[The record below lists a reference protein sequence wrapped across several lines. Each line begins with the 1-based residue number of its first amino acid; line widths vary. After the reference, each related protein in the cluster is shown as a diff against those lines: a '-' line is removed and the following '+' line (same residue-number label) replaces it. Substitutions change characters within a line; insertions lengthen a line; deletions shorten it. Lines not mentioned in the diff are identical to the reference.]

1 MKTGILTQPLLNN
14 YGGLI
19 QNFALQKALQKLGH
33 DPITIDQKSKELP
46 LWRVT
51 LGRFNGYLQHWLYPD
66 KIKKPR
72 YLPTK
77 NEQATIEKNTRYFRD
92 NFIIHTRKCEGGEDF
107 KYEVLAN
114 NIEAIVVG
122 SDQCWRPTYNDYIE
136 DMFLKF
142 TEGMPLKKR
151 MSYAASFGTDQWV
164 FTPGLT
170 KTCASLAKKFDL
182 ITVREDSGVKLCEE
196 YLGVKAFHVLDPT
209 MLLSKEDY
217 SELIEQQ
224 KTPKSSGNL
233 FNYILDPSCR
243 KQKFVEEIASSQGLK
258 PFQVLP
264 EFNEDHRTRKN
275 VKSNIENCVYPSPF
289 AWLRAFMDSEL
300 IIVDSFHGMVFSII
314 FNKPFWV
321 IGNVERGLSR
331 FTSLL
336 KMFYLEDR
344 LINEK
349 ELDKIDPL
357 KSIDWDIVNTILKEK
372 REESMHFLSDG
383 LNNNEF

>member
-19 QNFALQKALQKLGH
+19 QNYALQKALQKLGH

-46 LWRVT
+46 LWRMV

-72 YLPTK
+72 YIPTQ
-77 NEQATIEKNTRYFRD
+77 NELSKIEKNTRYFRD

-107 KYEVLAN
+107 KCVVLDN
-114 NIEAIVVG
+114 NIEALVVG
-122 SDQCWRPTYNDYIE
+122 SDQCWRPAYNAYIE

-142 TEGMPLKKR
+142 TAGMPLKKR
-151 MSYAASFGTDQWV
+151 MSYAASFGTDKWE

-182 ITVREDSGVKLCEE
+182 ITVREDSGVMLCEE
-196 YLGVKAFHVLDPT
+196 YLGAKAFHVLDPT
-209 MLLSKEDY
+209 MLLTREEY
-217 SELIEQQ
+217 SALIEQQ
-224 KTPKSSGNL
+224 RTPKSNGNL
-233 FNYILDPSCR
+233 FNYILDPTYK
-243 KQKFVEEIASSQGLK
+243 KQQFVEETAFSQGLK

-264 EFNEDHRTRKN
+264 DFNEDHRTRKN
-275 VKSNIENCVYPSPF
+275 VKSNIEKCVYPSPF

-300 IIVDSFHGMVFSII
+300 VIVDSFHGMVFSII

-321 IGNVERGLSR
+321 IGNAERGWSR

-336 KMFYLEDR
+336 KMFNLEDR

-349 ELDKIDPL
+349 KLDNMDPI
-357 KSIDWDIVNTILKEK
+357 KPIDWDSVNSILKEK
-372 REESMHFLSDG
+372 REESMQFLSDG
-383 LNNNEF
+383 LCDNEF